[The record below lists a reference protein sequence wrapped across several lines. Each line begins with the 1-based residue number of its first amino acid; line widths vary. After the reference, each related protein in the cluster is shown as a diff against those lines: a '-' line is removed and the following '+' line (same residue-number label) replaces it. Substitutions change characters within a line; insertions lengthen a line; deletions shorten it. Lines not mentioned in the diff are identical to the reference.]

1 VGLDNGWRVVRLPDM
16 ATDEARLGEP
26 TASGPAAEGP
36 AAEGPAAEGPAAE
49 GPAAERPAAE
59 GPPAEDATAGRS
71 PGDVPARR
79 TRIVLAEVAARRSPA
94 DRARADLEEQTP
106 VGEALVKGLV
116 RAQLALAL
124 RLSLVVVT
132 GLGALPLLFAVAPA
146 VGQAKVLGVSLP
158 WLLLAV
164 ASFPF
169 LVGVGWAY
177 VHWAERNEQDFT
189 AVIRRPEQ

>member
-1 VGLDNGWRVVRLPDM
+1 MVSSAGGADSENSPGPRTKIV
-16 ATDEARLGEP
+16 LGEV
-26 TASGPAAEGP
+26 ASRRGEG
-36 AAEGPAAEGPAAE
+36 
-49 GPAAERPAAE
+49 
-59 GPPAEDATAGRS
+59 
-71 PGDVPARR
+71 
-79 TRIVLAEVAARRSPA
+79 
-94 DRARADLEEQTP
+94 DRARVDLAEQTP

-146 VGQAKVLGVSLP
+146 VGEAKVLGFSLP
-158 WLLLAV
+158 WVLLGV

-177 VHWAERNEQDFT
+177 VRWAERNEQDFI
-189 AVIRRPEQ
+189 AVIRRPER